1 MKNMEARD
9 IVLKLPQRFNPAKAE
24 DFAARVHLLLSG
36 AGGGE
41 FTVEIE
47 DGEIRVEEGLHGEA
61 DCTVRTSAKTYVN
74 IESGK
79 SNPTM
84 AVMTGKIKVSHIAVL
99 ARFIQ
104 CFEKLQ

>member
-1 MKNMEARD
+1 MENMEAKD
-9 IVLKLPQRFNPAKAE
+9 IVLKLPQRFNPSKAE

-74 IESGK
+74 TESGK
-79 SNPTM
+79 TNPTM

-104 CFEKLQ
+104 CFEKLK